1 MKRLILILA
10 LLAEALCAK
19 AQSNQTTYL
28 VDTLSYQQL
37 RAEIVTMNN
46 QIIKFRENELV
57 SVGLGFGAAGFA
69 TAGAIMSYKHPGSGN
84 GLFICAG
91 VMGVT
96 SLVWYVAGYA
106 GLRRDRLEITPNGM
120 VIKIKE
126 KKKATKPY

>member
-1 MKRLILILA
+1 MKRFLLILA
-10 LLAEALCAK
+10 ILTAALCAK

-69 TAGAIMSYKHPGSGN
+69 TAGAIMSYKNPGAGK
-84 GLFICAG
+84 GMYICAG

-96 SLVWYVAGYA
+96 SLVWYVVGYA

-120 VIKIKE
+120 VIKIRE
-126 KKKATKPY
+126 KKKSSRPY